1 MSIEKEN
8 NCQVSLAIDALTG
21 CVEFVGH
28 GILMELYGLL
38 GLECSCEHLVIFDV
52 LVEDLV
58 PLGVSDPGTIEC
70 VSCLD
75 TDQMRWNVD
84 FIARSHKA
92 LDFSGIS
99 AGVLELLDQV
109 IRAGILR

>member
-1 MSIEKEN
+1 MDS
-8 NCQVSLAIDALTG
+8 VR
-21 CVEFVGH
+21 H

-38 GLECSCEHLVIFDV
+38 GLECSCEHLVSIDV

-58 PLGVSDPGTIEC
+58 PFGIGAPGTVEG
-70 VSCLD
+70 VLGLD

-99 AGVLELLDQV
+99 ASILELLDQV
-109 IRAGILR
+109 LRADIFGR